1 MLDVNNDKLSSES
14 SPEDKSSNQENTPV
28 NPVEQVAP
36 SEDHKNEASVE
47 PTVADEAEK
56 TIDIDT
62 ESSSVAGET
71 KKAEEVE
78 ETVDEVENITEES
91 SEAVQAVTT
100 DEPTA
105 EVKEEA
111 EVAENTKEEAKE
123 VSAPV
128 SDSSEEV
135 EVTKDDKT
143 ELKTEGKTEE
153 KAISEVVEEVSVAD
167 TDKDGSASAEKEEV
181 KVEEKAES
189 TEEEIKDGKTEEKS
203 IPEFDVADLN
213 LEGIVVLMGKL
224 LSDFEI
230 KDVRNQLE
238 TLKTAFQKK
247 FKAVIA
253 EKKEAFVKAGGEVTD
268 FFYSEP
274 VKQQFDEIHRAY
286 KSKRQQY
293 YKDLERIQ
301 KENLEV
307 RLMLIDELKTL
318 IDNAQ
323 ASTMYKEFRNLQDRW
338 REVGQIPHA
347 KYNDVWRTYHHH
359 VERFYDLLHLNN
371 DFRDLDF
378 KHNFEEKSKLI
389 DKAEALAQHDDVNYA
404 FKELQILH
412 RMWKEDIGPV
422 AREFREEVW
431 HKFSEAT
438 KKIHKKRH
446 EYQDVLDEK
455 FKENVGLKLAVI
467 EKIKALDYDNNKN
480 HKDWQTSIKKI
491 EALRDEF
498 FAIGRVPKSKNE
510 EIWQL
515 FRGATREFNSKKNS
529 FYKSIKKDQAENLK
543 KKILLVEQAES
554 LKDSEEW
561 EMATEVYKKVQA
573 EWKKIGHVP
582 RQDSDKIWKRFKD
595 ACNHFFDRLHNKQ
608 NVMDK
613 DQSAVIDKKKEF
625 MQSFKEQI
633 EAGKDLSLEFAEKG
647 LSEWRALGV
656 LPHKVKHLDAKFHK
670 LLDAAYKKLD
680 ISKDE
685 ASFLRFKSTVDS
697 LLDQGNTRKLDSE
710 QLFIRRKID
719 DITKEIKQLE
729 NNISFISNASEDNP
743 LVRNVYKNIEEYKQS
758 LEVWK
763 RKINYMKRME
773 Y

>member
-62 ESSSVAGET
+62 ESSSVAGEV

-128 SDSSEEV
+128 SDSSKDV
-135 EVTKDDKT
+135 EVTKEDIT
-143 ELKTEGKTEE
+143 ELKAEGKTEE

-224 LSDFEI
+224 LSDFDI

-480 HKDWQTSIKKI
+480 HKDWQASIKKI